1 MRTTLD
7 IDDDVLAVTKD
18 LARDQNLST
27 GKVIS
32 NLLRLAMQ
40 TRTETPKSRNGIL
53 LLPSRPGGIPLTMAE
68 VNRLRDDD

>member
-18 LARDQNLST
+18 LARDRALST
-27 GKVIS
+27 GKLIS
-32 NLLRLAMQ
+32 NLLRLALE
-40 TRTETPKSRNGIL
+40 TKTESPKMRNGIL
-53 LLPSRPGGIPLTMAE
+53 LLPSRPAGMPLTMAE

>member
-18 LARDQNLST
+18 LARDRALST
-27 GKVIS
+27 GKLIS
-32 NLLRLAMQ
+32 NLLRLALE
-40 TRTETPKSRNGIL
+40 TKTESPQMRNGIL
-53 LLPSRPGGIPLTMAE
+53 LLPSRPGGMPLTMAE